1 MQAIYKVIKAD
12 ELAPGHIL
20 DQYSREH
27 GNTLY
32 EVISVDLK
40 ARTYVKR
47 ALVGTR
53 AGQEF
58 TCKLMQE
65 YCEYAVYDRKQL
77 LRLQAADVTFKT
89 VDPFIMEVVK

>member
-12 ELAPGHIL
+12 DLQAGHIL

-32 EVISVDLK
+32 EVTAVDLK
-40 ARTYVKR
+40 ARTFVKR
-47 ALVGTR
+47 ALVGRR

-58 TCKLMQE
+58 TCKLMPAF
-65 YCEYAVYDRKQL
+65 CEYAVYDRKQL
-77 LRLQAADVTFKT
+77 LRLKGVTFVTK
-89 VDPFIMEVVK
+89 DPFIMEVG